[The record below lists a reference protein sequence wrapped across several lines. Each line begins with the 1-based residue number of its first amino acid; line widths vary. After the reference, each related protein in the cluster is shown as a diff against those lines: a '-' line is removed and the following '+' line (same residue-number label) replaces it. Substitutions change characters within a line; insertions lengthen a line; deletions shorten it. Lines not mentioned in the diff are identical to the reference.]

1 MRCKGKF
8 NTEMICVHDFI
19 ICYREAKMGN
29 KKSNAYGRMDSLVG
43 IFIHSESE
51 EKKFLEQFE
60 ITGMMAFQLSGFV
73 LMEKSI
79 EKAESENLLKHLKL
93 QKYTDFFHPKKQQ
106 LLHLHQMY

>member
-1 MRCKGKF
+1 MRCKF
-8 NTEMICVHDFI
+8 NTEMMCMHDFI

-73 LMEKSI
+73 FFPSKRTTTASPNVLKFQRPAKIGNIFSI
-79 EKAESENLLKHLKL
+79 EK
-93 QKYTDFFHPKKQQ
+93 
-106 LLHLHQMY
+106 

>member
-1 MRCKGKF
+1 
-8 NTEMICVHDFI
+8 
-19 ICYREAKMGN
+19 MGN

-79 EKAESENLLKHLKL
+79 EKAESENLLKKTLNYKST
-93 QKYTDFFHPKKQQ
+93 QTFFHPKEQQ
-106 LLHLHQMY
+106 LLHQMY